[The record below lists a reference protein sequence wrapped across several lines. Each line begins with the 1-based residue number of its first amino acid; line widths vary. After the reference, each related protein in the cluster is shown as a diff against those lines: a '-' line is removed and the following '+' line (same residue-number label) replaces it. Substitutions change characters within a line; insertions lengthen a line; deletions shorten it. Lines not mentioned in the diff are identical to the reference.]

1 MTSCRLLIDAPA
13 SGPWNMAVDETLL
26 EWSEQSGGCCWR
38 FYRWQPPTLSLG
50 YFQTYPSRLEHAA
63 SLGCPAVRRPSGGG
77 AILHDR
83 ELTYGLVVPRRH
95 PLGAQRHRLYETVHN
110 SLIEVLAAAGIRA
123 ALCQGPDRRGR
134 VPEPFLCFQRRA
146 AGDVL
151 VGPVKIAGSAQRRSR
166 GAILQ
171 HGSVLLA
178 RSAAAP
184 ELAGLADVAGTPIQQ
199 EQLAGDWLDRLAER
213 LALTWHREPLSDGER
228 ERAADLVR
236 TKYGSDRWNRHRGR
250 GEPRRPHST

>member
-1 MTSCRLLIDAPA
+1 M
-13 SGPWNMAVDETLL
+13 LL

-50 YFQTYPSRLEHAA
+50 YFQVYEARLGHPA

-83 ELTYGLVVPRRH
+83 ELTYSLVVPRS
-95 PLGAQRHRLYETVHN
+95 HRLAARRRLLYETVHN
-110 SLIEVLAAAGIRA
+110 SLIEVLSGAGIRA
-123 ALCQGPDRRGR
+123 RLCGGPEWRGHA
-134 VPEPFLCFQRRA
+134 PEPFLCFQRRA

-151 VGPVKIAGSAQRRSR
+151 VGPVKIAGSAQRRTR
-166 GAILQ
+166 GAVLQ

-178 RSAAAP
+178 RSTAAP
-184 ELAGLADVAGTPIQQ
+184 ELDGLAEAAGTPIPR

-213 LALTWHREPLSDGER
+213 MALAWRQEPLSDGER
-228 ERAADLVR
+228 DRAAVLARD
-236 TKYGSDRWNRHRGR
+236 KYGSDRWTRHRGR
-250 GEPRRPHST
+250 GEPGPPYPT